1 MPPRNGNPAP
11 PQLTWANI
19 VMTIGTAAVLSGA
32 AWTLFQT
39 QFGYIDKDKENIRWQ
54 LNQRTAEINSRF
66 DSILSELR
74 RIDDSHLSRNEFKMW
89 QDERTK
95 TVDRLIV
102 DQDKVSTKVEQAVR
116 DRASVESLTA
126 LQRQIDALREDI
138 RRK

>member
-1 MPPRNGNPAP
+1 MPPRNGSQP

-39 QFGYIDKDKENIRWQ
+39 QFGYIEKDKENIRWQ
-54 LNQRTAEINSRF
+54 VNQRTTEINSRF
-66 DSILSELR
+66 DRLLDEMR
-74 RIDDSHLSRNEFKMW
+74 RIDDTHLSRAEFKLW
-89 QDERTK
+89 QEERTK
-95 TVDRLIV
+95 TIDRLIS

-116 DRASVESLTA
+116 DRASVESFNA
-126 LQRQIDALREDI
+126 IQRQIDALREDI